1 MMRET
6 PVPDISICIAT
17 WNAVDT
23 LRSCLHSIFDGTWHL
38 IKQVIVTDNASEDGT
53 SRIVQ
58 EEFPQVYLI
67 RSETNLLYG
76 GGINLAARQATGR
89 NLIVLNDDALVS
101 PHALEALCRFL
112 DTHPQAGICAPRML
126 RPNGKGERLGGF
138 FPSRKTETT
147 RLLGMRRLLRA
158 KIQSDLPF
166 EVDWVS
172 GSCFAIRRRIAEEA
186 DYFDEGYPFYWEDVD
201 LCYRVRAL
209 GWSVWLLP
217 QIEVVHAHAQSSRRM
232 DEAQRAFLMRLG
244 RERFISKVFPEHEQ
258 RTIRRLGKWIDAR
271 DLLLMSF
278 FNLFTA
284 GCSPRMRRKLLSAW
298 YQFNFD
304 RLKQD
309 DKVIAATLRTT
320 QEME

>member
-1 MMRET
+1 MTFGT
-6 PVPDISICIAT
+6 PMPDLSICIAT
-17 WNAVDT
+17 WNASDT
-23 LRSCLHSIFDGTWHL
+23 LRQCLLSILSGEWCLT
-38 IKQVIVTDNASEDGT
+38 KEVIVTDNASEDET
-53 SRIVQ
+53 SRMVQ
-58 EEFPQVYLI
+58 EEFPQVHLI

-76 GGINLAARQATGR
+76 GGINLAARHATGR
-89 NLIVLNDDALVS
+89 NIIVLNDDALGS
-101 PHALEALCRFL
+101 PPALEALSLFL

-126 RPNGKGERLGGF
+126 RPNGKRERLGGF
-138 FPSRKTETT
+138 FPTLKTETA
-147 RLLGMRRLLRA
+147 RLFGMRSLLRA
-158 KIQSDLPF
+158 KIQSDQPF

-172 GSCFAIRRRIAEEA
+172 GSCFAVRREIGEQAG
-186 DYFDEGYPFYWEDVD
+186 YFDEGYPFYWEDVD
-201 LCYRVRAL
+201 FCFRVRSL

-244 RERFISKVFPEHEQ
+244 RERFISKVFPEREQ
-258 RTIRRLGKWIDAR
+258 RTIRRLGKLIDVR

-278 FNLFTA
+278 FNLCTI
-284 GCSPRMRRKLLSAW
+284 GCSPRMRRKWLSAW
-298 YQFNFD
+298 YQLNFD